1 MNFFE
6 KLSYY
11 NQIFT
16 FMLFHWIQKISNW
29 LYNLFIKPIDNVLDM
44 YRNHEPEEKQ
54 WIQLYCLH
62 KNVPFNDYGWNIT
75 SYDSYE
81 KVIMPYIYD
90 FSTFVKNE
98 HNLIRENPMI
108 KLPYEYEYECCSS
121 PLELLFVAKNEKD
134 YVFRGYK
141 ENDVREEITFNPFPK
156 RSHVRFLYA
165 EYRHPDLPEPIDIS
179 ISSGY
184 YLEGNHLFTPA
195 FIHRYLHYLNKFFIF
210 DYDYKVTIMD
220 HKLEEITLTYK
231 DYIVLEQDD
240 YKIVQQEYDDEYDD
254 EVDDDENNS
263 ENAEEDEE
271 ESESSSTEI
280 VENTDIQDH
289 DDSNTTDCNKS
300 IVSDTSTLD
309 GEHKRLWWVF

>member
-1 MNFFE
+1 
-6 KLSYY
+6 
-11 NQIFT
+11 
-16 FMLFHWIQKISNW
+16 
-29 LYNLFIKPIDNVLDM
+29 M
-44 YRNHEPEEKQ
+44 YRDHEPEESQ

-62 KNVPFNDYGWNIT
+62 KNVPFNDFGWHLT

-81 KVIMPYIYD
+81 KVIKPYIYD
-90 FSTFVKNE
+90 FFTFVKNE
-98 HNLIRENPMI
+98 HNLIRENPII

-121 PLELLFVAKNEKD
+121 PLELLFVAKNEND

-141 ENDVREEITFNPFPK
+141 ENDVREEITFNPFPL

-165 EYRHPDLPEPIDIS
+165 EYRHPDLSEPIDIS
-179 ISSGY
+179 ISPGY

-220 HKLEEITLTYK
+220 HNMDEKTLTYK
-231 DYIVLEQDD
+231 DYIVLKKDD
-240 YKIVQQEYDDEYDD
+240 YEIVQQEYDDDEYDD
-254 EVDDDENNS
+254 EVDDENNS
-263 ENAEEDEE
+263 ENAEEE

-280 VENTDIQDH
+280 VENTDIQEH
-289 DDSNTTDCNKS
+289 DDSNATECNKS

>member
-1 MNFFE
+1 MDFFD
-6 KLSYY
+6 KFNYY

-16 FMLFHWIQKISNW
+16 FMIFHWIQKISKW
-29 LYNLFIKPIDNVLDM
+29 LYNVLIQPIDNILDM
-44 YRNHEPEEKQ
+44 YRNHEPVEKQ

-62 KNVPFNDYGWNIT
+62 KNVPFNDFGWHIT

-81 KVIMPYIYD
+81 KVIKPYIYD
-90 FSTFVKNE
+90 FPTFVKNE
-98 HNLIRENPMI
+98 HNLIRENPII
-108 KLPYEYEYECCSS
+108 KLPYECEYECCSS

-165 EYRHPDLPEPIDIS
+165 EYRHPDLSEPIDIS

-220 HKLEEITLTYK
+220 HNMEEKTLTYK
-231 DYIVLEQDD
+231 DYIVLQQDD
-240 YKIVQQEYDDEYDD
+240 YEIVQQPEEVEYDD
-254 EVDDDENNS
+254 EVDVDDEN
-263 ENAEEDEE
+263 
-271 ESESSSTEI
+271 SSTEV
-280 VENTDIQDH
+280 VESSDVQDN
-289 DDSNTTDCNKS
+289 DDNDNDNDDDDDDATATDCDKS
-300 IVSDTSTLD
+300 VVSNTSTLD